1 MQNKEIALNDGKE
14 TSTVKKAE
22 MGSNDHLNLHPTSYP
37 LKLFSPEASIFEHAA
52 NNLISNIRKKSRNNP
67 MFNPFERRRMNL
79 HGGTV
84 SEKLIS
90 VPKRKVKKN

>member
-67 MFNPFERRRMNL
+67 MFNPFERRRINL
-79 HGGTV
+79 RGGTV